1 MRDEW
6 KISLRQFL
14 RLERRVSKFEVVSVS
29 ECIVTESSAPAA
41 LPRQSAQIGRPDR
54 PGSASFAPPASGDH
68 LPGTTTVPYSSTSPS
83 AATDRIGRPAC
94 VLARPLAPSFPMKT
108 WLNAIFFCRC
118 GTITVSAPPGIPPLH
133 SFLLVIDIAGARH
146 PGWIRSG
153 GISAIRALF
162 PRSFSARREL
172 AGGRCW
178 ASFC

>member
-1 MRDEW
+1 M
-6 KISLRQFL
+6 
-14 RLERRVSKFEVVSVS
+14 S

-153 GISAIRALF
+153 GISAIRALPQELQRPQGASWWTLLGVLLLDLSLRYSKF
-162 PRSFSARREL
+162 IWMFFREL
-172 AGGRCW
+172 SKTTVG
-178 ASFC
+178 